1 MRKDS
6 NKKAPFERGL
16 YCHRFELLVR
26 FGSRRGCA
34 ISTGSGGGGST
45 VSASG
50 GAGCSAISTGSGGG
64 AGCSAIGTGSS
75 GGAGCSAISAG
86 GGSGRGFGGSARTA
100 AASSE
105 GGHESQAS
113 ASQSQISKCNHES
126 DSSPSVPDDVSRD
139 NLRKF
144 GGKMISLPA

>member
-26 FGSRRGCA
+26 FGSGRGCA

-45 VSASG
+45 VSA
-50 GAGCSAISTGSGGG
+50 
-64 AGCSAIGTGSS
+64 S

>member
-26 FGSRRGCA
+26 FGSGRGC
-34 ISTGSGGGGST
+34 
-45 VSASG
+45 
-50 GAGCSAISTGSGGG
+50 AISTGSGGG